1 MPNSPGRKP
10 TNEFRMT
17 AQTMYGLEPV
27 LAEELLR
34 LGAKEVEKHN
44 RAVAFTGDLGFLYKA
59 NLCLR
64 TALRV
69 LIPIED
75 FPVRNEQDIYAGIKK
90 IPWEVFM
97 GCLLYTSPS
106 PRDRT
111 RSRMPS
117 SA

>member
-69 LIPIED
+69 LIDRRLPCAE
-75 FPVRNEQDIYAGIKK
+75 RAGHL
-90 IPWEVFM
+90 
-97 GCLLYTSPS
+97 C
-106 PRDRT
+106 RHQ
-111 RSRMPS
+111 RSRGKCSWAWKTPS
-117 SA
+117 RSPPS